1 MAAQIFGPYVLLE
14 KLVTTAMAEVF
25 LAVAQREPGE
35 AKLYAVK
42 RMHPNLADVPDFR
55 KMFHHEA
62 AITRG
67 LRHANLEHVVED
79 GEIDG
84 RLYIVTEYLH
94 GRSLE
99 RLLQERHETPIPPA
113 LAVYVA
119 RELARALEGLHAG
132 RDEAG
137 APLRIIKRDL
147 SPNDVFLT
155 SDGRVKM
162 LGLGVAKSAVQLEQ
176 TQPGTIKGKFSYMS
190 PEQARM
196 EPLDQRSDLYSL
208 GLVLREMLSGRPA
221 FLGATDM
228 ETFQLN
234 ARAELPR
241 LHALPDALHAK
252 IDWVLDNALAVA
264 RDLRYADAAA
274 LATELDEL
282 LASMGPAD
290 PAAGLARVL
299 DEVLGRELADEKNR
313 AAYYLANN

>member
-1 MAAQIFGPYVLLE
+1 MPAQIFGPYVLLE
-14 KLVTTAMAEVF
+14 KLTTTAMAEVF
-25 LAVAQREPGE
+25 LAVAQLEQGVP
-35 AKLYAVK
+35 KLYAVK
-42 RMHPNLADVPDFR
+42 RMHPNLAEVPDFR
-55 KMFHHEA
+55 KMFLHEC
-62 AITRG
+62 AIVRT
-67 LRHANLEHVVED
+67 LNHPNLETVVED

-99 RLLQERHETPIPPA
+99 RLMDERESEPLPA
-113 LAVYVA
+113 PLAIFIA
-119 RELARALEGLHAG
+119 RELAKALHGLHGAREDG
-132 RDEAG
+132 R
-137 APLRIIKRDL
+137 PLNIIKRDL

-162 LGLGVAKSAVQLEQ
+162 MGLGVAKSAVQLEQ

-196 EPLDQRSDLYSL
+196 EPLDQRSDVFSL

-241 LHALPDALHAK
+241 LHALPDQAQAK
-252 IDWVLDNALAVA
+252 LDWVLDNALAVA
-264 RDLRYADAAA
+264 RNLRYANAQAMA
-274 LATELDEL
+274 EELDDVL
-282 LASMGPAD
+282 RATPNIDAD
-290 PAAGLARVL
+290 ELARTL
-299 DEVLGRELADEKNR
+299 NETFGRELAEEKSR
-313 AAYYLANN
+313 AQNYLANS